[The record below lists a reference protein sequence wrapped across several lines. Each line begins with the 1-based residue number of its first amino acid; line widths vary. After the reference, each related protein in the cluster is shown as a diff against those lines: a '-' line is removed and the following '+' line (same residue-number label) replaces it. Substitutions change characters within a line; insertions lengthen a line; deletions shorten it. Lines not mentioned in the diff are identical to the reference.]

1 MNRKEFLKL
10 SALTACALT
19 IGGGGIYLMT
29 RDADILDDH
38 YTGTEKALQAIF
50 TQDRVA
56 DLMQAIRQANAAL
69 VPQMPYIGGDENLFT
84 EWLIFGVYYLAVYKV
99 LKEEGLRVGE
109 VGEVIYHAFQAMA
122 DYPGWVLN
130 VVGRLKYG
138 EKYVREL
145 KAAVEQT
152 QERRYSGDWVATFI
166 EGNGEEFDYGLD
178 ITECGICKFYRAQGA
193 EELTPYMCLSDYV
206 VSKALNRGLV
216 RYHTLAEGADVCD
229 FRFKR
234 GRATFVNPLR
244 DGWPPQFQ
252 DRSIQDPG

>member
-29 RDADILDDH
+29 RDTDILDDH
-38 YTGTEKALQAIF
+38 YKGTEKALQTLF

-56 DLMQAIRQANAAL
+56 ETMKAIRQANAAL
-69 VPQMPYIGGDENLFT
+69 TPQMPYIGGDKNLFT
-84 EWLIFGVYYLAVYKV
+84 EWLVFGVYYLAVYQV
-99 LKEEGLRVGE
+99 LKEEGLRVEE
-109 VGEVIYHAFQAMA
+109 VGEVIFNAFRAMA
-122 DYPGWVLN
+122 DHPRWMLN
-130 VVGRLKYG
+130 LVGRMKYG

-145 KAAVEQT
+145 RAAVTQT
-152 QERRYSGDWVATFI
+152 QERRYTGDWVATFI
-166 EGNGEEFDYGLD
+166 EGNGEQFDYGLD

-206 VSKALNRGLV
+206 VSNALNRGLV
-216 RYHTLAEGADVCD
+216 RYQTLAEGADVCD

-244 DGWPPQFQ
+244 DGWPPKFQ
-252 DRSIQDPG
+252 N